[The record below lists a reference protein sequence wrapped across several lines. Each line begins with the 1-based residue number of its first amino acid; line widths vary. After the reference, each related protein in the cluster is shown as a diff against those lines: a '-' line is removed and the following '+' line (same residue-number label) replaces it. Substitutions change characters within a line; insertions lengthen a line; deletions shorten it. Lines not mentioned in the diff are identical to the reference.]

1 MKCRTLF
8 SFLAAAMPIVAFAQS
23 TDTYQCTMSGLTRRV
38 EIAREGDSPV
48 PCEVLYFKDSE
59 APGERQVLWSAAN
72 ESGYCEAQAQ
82 GFVERLEGLGWEC
95 QSTPGAPAPST
106 AAAPAAPASR
116 PPAAPAS
123 AAPVA
128 PASPAEA
135 AEPAEPAEPADDTD
149 ALAAPEP
156 PR

>member
-1 MKCRTLF
+1 MKRRVLF
-8 SFLAAAMPIVAFAQS
+8 SFLAAALPIVAVAQS
-23 TDTYQCTMSGLTRRV
+23 SDTYQCTMSGLTRRV
-38 EIAREGDSPV
+38 EIGRQGDSPV

-72 ESGYCEAQAQ
+72 QTGYCEAQAQ

-95 QSTPGAPAPST
+95 ESTPGAPAPTT
-106 AAAPAAPASR
+106 AAAPAQAPAAPASPAPAAPAAPAD
-116 PPAAPAS
+116 
-123 AAPVA
+123 
-128 PASPAEA
+128 
-135 AEPAEPAEPADDTD
+135 PADDTE

>member
-1 MKCRTLF
+1 MKCRALF
-8 SFLAAAMPIVAFAQS
+8 SFLAIAIPIVAAAQS
-23 TDTYQCTMSGLTRRV
+23 SDTYQCTMSGLTRRV

-72 ESGYCEAQAQ
+72 DSGYCESQAQ

-95 QSTPGAPAPST
+95 ESTPGAPAP
-106 AAAPAAPASR
+106 AAAVPAAPAA
-116 PPAAPAS
+116 
-123 AAPVA
+123 
-128 PASPAEA
+128 
-135 AEPAEPAEPADDTD
+135 PAEPADDTD

>member
-1 MKCRTLF
+1 MKPRVLF
-8 SFLAAAMPIVAFAQS
+8 SSLAAALPTVAFAQS
-23 TDTYQCTMSGLTRRV
+23 SDTYQCTMSDLTRRV

-95 QSTPGAPAPST
+95 EATPGSPAPA
-106 AAAPAAPASR
+106 AAATPAAPAAAAPASPAPAAPAS
-116 PPAAPAS
+116 PAAS
-123 AAPVA
+123 AA
-128 PASPAEA
+128 
-135 AEPAEPAEPADDTD
+135 PADDTD

>member
-1 MKCRTLF
+1 MG
-8 SFLAAAMPIVAFAQS
+8 
-23 TDTYQCTMSGLTRRV
+23 GLTRRI
-38 EIAREGDSPV
+38 EIAREGGSPV

-82 GFVERLEGLGWEC
+82 SFVARLEGLGWEC
-95 QSTPGAPAPST
+95 DATPGAPAPAA
-106 AAAPAAPASR
+106 AAAPAAPAS
-116 PPAAPAS
+116 P
-123 AAPVA
+123 A
-128 PASPAEA
+128 PASP
-135 AEPAEPAEPADDTD
+135 PADPADDTD

>member
-1 MKCRTLF
+1 
-8 SFLAAAMPIVAFAQS
+8 MPIVASAQS
-23 TDTYQCTMSGLTRRV
+23 GDTYQCTMGGLTRRV
-38 EIAREGDSPV
+38 EIAREGASPV

-95 QSTPGAPAPST
+95 ESTPGAPAP
-106 AAAPAAPASR
+106 PAA
-116 PPAAPAS
+116 

-128 PASPAEA
+128 PASPPA
-135 AEPAEPAEPADDTD
+135 ASASPAAPAEPADDTD

>member
-1 MKCRTLF
+1 MQRRILL
-8 SFLAAAMPIVAFAQS
+8 SSIAALAPIVTFAQAS
-23 TDTYQCTMSGLTRRV
+23 DTYQCTMGGLTRRI
-38 EIAREGDSPV
+38 EIAREGGSPV

-82 GFVERLEGLGWEC
+82 SFVARLEGLGWEC
-95 QSTPGAPAPST
+95 DATPGAPAPAA
-106 AAAPAAPASR
+106 AAAPAAPAS
-116 PPAAPAS
+116 P
-123 AAPVA
+123 A
-128 PASPAEA
+128 PASP
-135 AEPAEPAEPADDTD
+135 PADPADDTD